1 MTLVDEYYEE
11 SGKDKLPISKNINY
25 MRFQEAYNKDDKFQ
39 KRLEKEIEM
48 MIVNGG
54 MVVP

>member
-1 MTLVDEYYEE
+1 
-11 SGKDKLPISKNINY
+11 